1 MPSRAPPARPA
12 HHRFVDIGANLT
24 DGMFRGVYHGK
35 AYHDADLEVV
45 LRRAWDAGVEKIII
59 TEAQKGNTISTVR
72 TYLTAY
78 RQKVGIPQN
87 VRLPAGW
94 VANIFKEH
102 FVKVE
107 KPANANPKIKTPV
120 KQEVE

>member
-1 MPSRAPPARPA
+1 MTLSKAIGKLKIAQQEVKECEAVVRNLKKIVKKPEVAP
-12 HHRFVDIGANLT
+12 
-24 DGMFRGVYHGK
+24 
-35 AYHDADLEVV
+35 EV
-45 LRRAWDAGVEKIII
+45 LAEMEKIII
-59 TEAQKGNTISTVR
+59 TEAQKGNTISTVC